1 MWRPKIKLNLF
12 TDRKRPKKKLQKEMV
27 SSSQDVMSSSLFGTH
42 TVSATIGIFC
52 VLSLIL
58 LAWIKIS
65 YDTFSVPLASKRWK
79 DQLEIRKRYE
89 ELFSTRSNLMYH
101 ISWAKSR
108 GDKEEA
114 RGLMKEL
121 DKLDKVN
128 PNSFDCSG
136 SIAYFAFL
144 GNR

>member
-1 MWRPKIKLNLF
+1 
-12 TDRKRPKKKLQKEMV
+12 MV
-27 SSSQDVMSSSLFGTH
+27 SSSQDIMSSSLFGTH
-42 TVSATIGIFC
+42 TVSVTIGIFC
-52 VLSLIL
+52 VLSLML

-89 ELFSTRSNLMYH
+89 ELFNSRSNLMYH

-108 GDKEEA
+108 GDNGEA

-121 DKLDKVN
+121 DKVDKVQ
-128 PNSFDCSG
+128 PEFFDCYG
-136 SIAYFAFL
+136 SIPNFFL
-144 GNR
+144 PFVGNR